1 MPSDTPAVPAR
12 QVPAPE
18 SVSPAAP
25 APAPLPA
32 RATLPGPAAAT
43 LGLILPTFPQDRA
56 GLPGAAELATLCR
69 GAEAGGA
76 GTLWACD
83 HLFWHRPALEALSA
97 LGVAAGATTR
107 AGIGT
112 CVLQLPLRH
121 APSVA
126 KEAAALAHFSG
137 GRFVLGVGVG
147 THPGEYAAAGIA
159 FAGRGK
165 RLDDGIDILRRAWAA
180 TPGERYAQL
189 PAAGPVPI
197 WVGGSSEAALRR
209 AARRGDG
216 WIPLFIPPGE
226 YAAALGRLDKEA
238 DRAGRDPAS
247 IARAAVVFV
256 SPGGA
261 GAKERGLSW
270 MASLYGLPGHS
281 FERHLV
287 VGDARRCA
295 TALMRFA
302 EAGAQHL
309 AVFVTSDHPLVQ
321 FEDLAGEFAGMAR
334 PFEPPDPSTLD
345 RARGVPEP
353 TTRNPMWIGEAVPTP
368 GARQFE
374 DQVWR

>member
-1 MPSDTPAVPAR
+1 VPFTPA
-12 QVPAPE
+12 APT
-18 SVSPAAP
+18 AP
-25 APAPLPA
+25 APATGA
-32 RATLPGPAAAT
+32 

-56 GLPGAAELATLCR
+56 DLPGAAALATLCR

-83 HLFWHRPALEALSA
+83 HLFWHGPALEALSA

-107 AGIGT
+107 AAIGT

-126 KEAAALAHFSG
+126 KASAALAHLSG

-147 THPGEYAAAGIA
+147 THPGEYTAAAVD
-159 FAGRGK
+159 FTDRGK
-165 RLDDGIDILRRAWAA
+165 RLDDGIDTLRRAWAGS
-180 TPGERYAQL
+180 PGERYAQL
-189 PAAGPVPI
+189 PAAAPIPV

-216 WIPLFIPPGE
+216 WIPLFVPPGE
-226 YAAALGRLDKEA
+226 YAAAMGRLDKEA
-238 DRAGRDPAS
+238 DRVGRDPGS

-256 SPGGA
+256 SSGGSDA
-261 GAKERGLSW
+261 GERGLSW

-281 FERHLV
+281 FARHLV
-287 VGDARRCA
+287 VGDARRGA
-295 TALMRFA
+295 TALTRFA

-309 AVFVTSDHPLVQ
+309 AVFVTSDDPLVQ
-321 FEDLAGEFAGMAR
+321 FEDLAGEFAGLAPCPVEPAEADTVDGAR
-334 PFEPPDPSTLD
+334 PAPDLSASTPAWVGEVVPSSPAKHFD
-345 RARGVPEP
+345 
-353 TTRNPMWIGEAVPTP
+353 
-368 GARQFE
+368 